1 MLNIQRT
8 KKSHDSN
15 FSFHCEKSV
24 QASSCDELQVVLAH
38 SSIYD
43 VLFGTLGTIWSGA
56 FVTIICEYWC
66 LAMM

>member
-43 VLFGTLGTIWSGA
+43 VLTRLWELFEAAPLSLLSANTGA
-56 FVTIICEYWC
+56 
-66 LAMM
+66 